1 MERFRQRYGIAL
13 TKKKL
18 QEIILML
25 MAWEAVFA
33 FSYLGYIELPAIS
46 TTPLHVLVIVSA
58 MMLGPQGSVAVACV
72 FAATSMWVGTY
83 SLSPAGS
90 GIFSLCQ
97 RNAPWLHPAGICPG
111 AVRRGSRLAL

>member
-25 MAWEAVFA
+25 MALEAVFA

-46 TTPLHVLVIVSA
+46 TTTLHILVIVAAWSGTKVKALSISA
-58 MMLGPQGSVAVACV
+58 GCAFASDHPDFSVERLTKEADLAMY
-72 FAATSMWVGTY
+72 ARKQEY
-83 SLSPAGS
+83 YLSL
-90 GIFSLCQ
+90 I
-97 RNAPWLHPAGICPG
+97 HI
-111 AVRRGSRLAL
+111 